1 MLHTAAPP
9 APKPQ
14 VLVPIGEAAQRRAQK
29 IAQDLRRQGFNVELG
44 YAGNVKK
51 RMSRANK
58 LEAPAAVLFGD
69 DELAKGEAQ
78 VKDLASGE
86 QQAVR
91 LDDLAHA
98 LRRFA

>member
-1 MLHTAAPP
+1 
-9 APKPQ
+9 
-14 VLVPIGEAAQRRAQK
+14 
-29 IAQDLRRQGFNVELG
+29 VELG

-58 LEAPAAVLFGD
+58 LQAPAAVLFGD

-78 VKDLASGE
+78 VKDLSTGE
-86 QQAVR
+86 QHAVR